1 MLRIIH
7 YVNQFFGQIG
17 GEDKAGAE
25 PVVRE
30 GAVGPGMLIDQLL
43 AGQGKQG
50 RVVATLICG
59 DNYFTEKTERAAEEL
74 IRLIDGTPFDVF
86 IAGPAF
92 NAGRYGIACGEM
104 CKQVKEKFGVPVI
117 TGMFHENP
125 GADLY
130 KRHVH
135 IIATTGNAAGM
146 SQAMPKMIQLVLKM
160 FRGEPVGRPEDE
172 GYIPQ
177 GVRANILSDRL
188 ASERA
193 IELLLRK
200 MRGEEVPTEIPF
212 PSLDVVPAA
221 PPVLSLAGVTIA
233 IVTEGALVPIGNPD
247 GIESARATRFAT
259 YSVAELEKLG
269 PEKFQSIHR
278 GFDTTLINEDP
289 NRLVPADALRELER
303 EGVFGKL
310 HDDFYVTAGVA
321 TTMENAR
328 KIGQG
333 IASRLKKAG
342 VAAAIL
348 TST

>member
-25 PVVRE
+25 PQIRE
-30 GAVGPGMLIDQLL
+30 GAVGPGILIDQIL
-43 AGQGKQG
+43 AGQGGQG
-50 RVVATLICG
+50 RVVTTLICG
-59 DNYFTEKTERAAEEL
+59 DNYFAENTERAAEEL
-74 IRLIDGTPFDVF
+74 IMLIGKTPFDVF
-86 IAGPAF
+86 VAGPAF

-104 CKQVKEKFGVPVI
+104 CKQVKERYNVPVV

-125 GADLY
+125 GVELY
-130 KRHVH
+130 KRHAH
-135 IIATTGNAAGM
+135 IITTTGTAAGM
-146 SQAMPKMIQLVLKM
+146 SKAMPKMIQLVLKM
-160 FRGEPVGRPEDE
+160 VNGEPVGGPEEE

-177 GVRANILSDRL
+177 GIKVNTLSDRL

-200 MRGEEVPTEIPF
+200 MKGEEAPTEIPF

-221 PPVLSLAGVTIA
+221 PPVFSLDRATIA
-233 IVTEGALVPIGNPD
+233 VVTEGALVPIGNPD
-247 GIESARATRFAT
+247 GIESARATRFAA

-269 PEKFQSIHR
+269 PEKFHSIHR
-278 GFDTTLINEDP
+278 GFDTTLINDDP
-289 NRLVPADALRELER
+289 NRLVPADALRELEQ
-303 EGVFGKL
+303 EGVFRKL

-328 KIGQG
+328 KIGQD

>member
-25 PVVRE
+25 PQIRE
-30 GAVGPGMLIDQLL
+30 GAVGPGMLLDQVL
-43 AGQGKQG
+43 AGQGH
-50 RVVATLICG
+50 VVATLICG
-59 DNYFTEKTERAAEEL
+59 DNCFAENTERAAEEL
-74 IRLIDGTPFDVF
+74 IRLIDKTPFDLFV
-86 IAGPAF
+86 AGPAF

-104 CKQVKEKFGVPVI
+104 CKRVKERYGVPVV

-125 GADLY
+125 GVELY

-146 SQAMPKMIQLVLKM
+146 SKAMPRMIGLALKM
-160 FRGEPVGRPEDE
+160 LRRESIGSPEEE

-177 GVRANILSDRL
+177 GIKVNLLSDRL

-200 MRGEEVPTEIPF
+200 MNGEEAPTEIPF

-221 PPVLSLAGVTIA
+221 PPLPSLEGATIA

-247 GIESARATRFAT
+247 GIESARATRFAA
-259 YSVAELEKLG
+259 YSVAELEELG
-269 PEKFQSIHR
+269 SKKFQSIHR

-289 NRLVPADALRELER
+289 NRLAPADVLRELEQ
-303 EGVFGKL
+303 EGVFRKL
-310 HDDFYVTAGVA
+310 HADFYVTTGVA

-328 KIGQG
+328 RIGQG